1 MINLND
7 FIIEKLKVS
16 TNTDNGPWEWEPT
29 SEVVDYYDLVDLLKR
44 KDKYDLLNF
53 LSDDELPRF
62 RADGYT
68 HTVRWVGV
76 NHKDEICVFTYI
88 SDPKYYADY
97 EAFDITTLQSY
108 LACSIVKRKNIY
120 NHDKGHAMV
129 VKIYHDLL
137 DENNR

>member
-16 TNTDNGPWEWEPT
+16 TNINNAPWEWEPT
-29 SEVVDYYDLVDLLKR
+29 SEVVDYYKLVDLFKG

-53 LSDDELPRF
+53 LSEDELPQF
-62 RADGYT
+62 KAEGYK
-68 HTVRWVGV
+68 HNIRWVGL
-76 NHKDEICVFTYI
+76 NHKDEICVFAYI
-88 SDPKYYADY
+88 SNPKYYVDY
-97 EAFDITTLQSY
+97 EASNITTLQSY
-108 LACSIVKRKNIY
+108 LACSIENRKIVR

-137 DENNR
+137 DENNK

>member
-16 TNTDNGPWEWEPT
+16 TNTNNRPWEWEPT
-29 SEVVDYYDLVDLLKR
+29 SEVVDYYDLVDLFKG

-53 LSDDELPRF
+53 LSEDELPRYK
-62 RADGYT
+62 AEGYI
-68 HTVRWVGV
+68 HTVRWVGI
-76 NHKDEICVFTYI
+76 NHKDEICVFAYI

-97 EAFDITTLQSY
+97 ATFSIQILQTF
-108 LACSIVKRKNIY
+108 LGCSIENRKTKYDN
-120 NHDKGHAMV
+120 DKGQAMI

-137 DENNR
+137 DDSNK

>member
-16 TNTDNGPWEWEPT
+16 TNINNGPWEWEPT
-29 SEVVDYYDLVDLLKR
+29 SEVVDYYDLVNLFKG
-44 KDKYDLLNF
+44 KDKYDLLDF
-53 LSDDELPRF
+53 LSEDELPQF
-62 RADGYT
+62 NSAGYK
-68 HTVRWVGV
+68 HTIRWVGV
-76 NHKDEICVFTYI
+76 NHKNEMCVFAYI

-97 EAFDITTLQSY
+97 EAFNITTLQSF
-108 LACSIVKRKNIY
+108 LGCSIEKRKNTY

-137 DENNR
+137 DESNR

>member
-7 FIIEKLKVS
+7 FIIEKLKIS
-16 TNTDNGPWEWEPT
+16 SNIDNGPWEWEPT
-29 SEVVDYYDLVDLLKR
+29 SEVVDYYDLVDLFKG

-53 LSDDELPRF
+53 LSEDELPRF
-62 RADGYT
+62 NSEGYK
-68 HTVRWVGV
+68 HTIRWVGL
-76 NHKDEICVFTYI
+76 NHKDEICVFVYI

-97 EAFDITTLQSY
+97 EAFNITTLQSY
-108 LACSIVKRKNIY
+108 LACSIVKRKNTY

-137 DENNR
+137 DESNK

>member
-7 FIIEKLKVS
+7 FILEKLKVS
-16 TNTDNGPWEWEPT
+16 TNIDNGPWEWEPT
-29 SEVVDYYDLVDLLKR
+29 SEVVDYYDLVDLFKG

-53 LSDDELPRF
+53 LSEAELPRY
-62 RADGYT
+62 RSEGYT
-68 HTVRWVGV
+68 RTVRWVGI
-76 NHKDEICVFTYI
+76 NHKNEICVFSYI

-108 LACSIVKRKNIY
+108 LGCSIEKRRNTY
-120 NHDKGHAMV
+120 NHDKGHAIV

-137 DENNR
+137 DETTN